1 MRCVAYVTVAV
12 LCMFLALCSSS
23 LKASLLNIFLA
34 LCLSSLKAS
43 LLNINSEKEDF
54 PESTIEDMKGWCNK
68 NLILQQINYPS
79 NNI

>member
-23 LKASLLNIFLA
+23 LR
-34 LCLSSLKAS
+34 AS

-54 PESTIEDMKGWCNK
+54 PESTIEDIKGRCIK
-68 NLILQQINYPS
+68 NLILQQIS
-79 NNI
+79 

>member
-1 MRCVAYVTVAV
+1 MRCVAYVTIAV
-12 LCMFLALCSSS
+12 LCMFLALCS
-23 LKASLLNIFLA
+23 
-34 LCLSSLKAS
+34 SSLKAS

-54 PESTIEDMKGWCNK
+54 PESTIEDIKGWCNK